1 MDLAGRIGA
10 GPRTT
15 DSLARDLRVLGLT
28 AGDTVLL
35 HSSLSSLGWV
45 CGGAVAVVRAFLDVL
60 GPAGTLV
67 VPAFATEN
75 RDPARWTG
83 PDIPSSWWPLI
94 RENMPAYDPGVTPC
108 RALGLIPET
117 VRCWPGAFR
126 SPHPQT
132 SFAAI
137 GARAAALMSRHDL
150 PSELG
155 EESPLAALEAAGAR
169 IVLLGVGFDRCT
181 AFHLAEYRLPWR
193 TPRDNACVM
202 LTPRGRAWVPYRGVQ
217 LDASDFA
224 DVGAGLERAGAV
236 TSAPVGS
243 ARTHLLDLPAAVSF
257 ARDWLT
263 SHRVPPDDPHRLP
276 RLPAEAAT
284 GTDEGEGCGDG
295 HCT

>member
-1 MDLAGRIGA
+1 MDLVDCVDA
-10 GPRTT
+10 GPRTRA
-15 DSLARDLRVLGLT
+15 SLAGDLRALGLG
-28 AGDTVLL
+28 AGETVLL

-45 CGGAVAVVRAFLDVL
+45 CGGAVAVVQAFLDVL

-75 RDPARWTG
+75 RDPARWAG
-83 PDIPSSWWPLI
+83 PEIPVAWLPLI
-94 RENMPAYDPGVTPC
+94 RDSLPPYDPALTSC
-108 RALGLIPET
+108 RSLGAIAET
-117 VRCWPGAFR
+117 VRCWPGAHR

-137 GARAAALMSRHDL
+137 GARAAELTSRHDL

-169 IVLLGVGFDRCT
+169 IVLLGVGFASCT

-202 LTPRGRAWVPYRGVQ
+202 TTPAGRAWVPYRGV
-217 LDASDFA
+217 LLNAGDFA
-224 DVGAGLERAGAV
+224 ELGADLERTGAV
-236 TSAPVGS
+236 TTGPVGS
-243 ARTHLLDLPAAVSF
+243 AAARLLSLPAAVGF

-263 SHRVPPDDPHRLP
+263 THRVPP
-276 RLPAEAAT
+276 
-284 GTDEGEGCGDG
+284 G
-295 HCT
+295 